1 MKEVK
6 DLSAENYKTLIKE
19 SEDNSKKWKDIPCSW
34 VGGITT
40 VKNGHAT
47 QSNFHIKCNP
57 YQFTHGIFYRTRTN
71 NPKMYMEQKT

>member
-19 SEDNSKKWKDIPCSW
+19 SEDNSKTWKDIPCAW

-47 QSNFHIKCNP
+47 QNNVHIKCNP
-57 YQFTHGIFYRTRTN
+57 YQFTHDIFYRTRTN

>member
-6 DLSAENYKTLIKE
+6 DIPAKNCETLIKE
-19 SEDNSKKWKDIPCSW
+19 TEDNSQKWKDSPCSW
-34 VGGITT
+34 GRGITI

-47 QSNFHIKCNP
+47 QSNFQIECNP
-57 YQFTHGIFYRTRTN
+57 YQVTHDIFYKTRTN